1 MVWMGGTTE
10 DDDRDDG
17 YIPVL
22 DAALEHDAQQQLP
35 TLGNTDMANMRTDQS
50 AFNVM
55 NEPKNLKMHGL
66 AGMPNLPT
74 PRRNLLGRIA
84 NNRETAM
91 MLGMGAL
98 LGVGI
103 KALWDFR
110 TK

>member
-10 DDDRDDG
+10 DDDMDDG
-17 YIPVL
+17 YIPVI
-22 DAALEHDAQQQLP
+22 DAALEREAQAAP
-35 TLGNTDMANMRTDQS
+35 TLGNTDMMNMRTDQS
-50 AFNVM
+50 AM
-55 NEPKNLKMHGL
+55 NIMNDPKNLKMHGL

>member
-1 MVWMGGTTE
+1 MVWMGGTE
-10 DDDRDDG
+10 EDDRDNG
-17 YIPVL
+17 FIPVI
-22 DAALEHDAQQQLP
+22 DVALEREASERATQ
-35 TLGNTDMANMRTDQS
+35 LGNTDMMSMNTDES

-55 NEPKNLKMHGL
+55 NDAKNLQTHGL
-66 AGMPNLPT
+66 AGMPNLPS

-91 MLGMGAL
+91 MLGVGAL

-103 KALWDFR
+103 KALWNFK

>member
-1 MVWMGGTTE
+1 MGGTEE
-10 DDDRDDG
+10 DDMDNG
-17 YIPVL
+17 FIPVI
-22 DAALEHDAQQQLP
+22 DGALERDANETAQLQ
-35 TLGNTDMANMRTDQS
+35 LGNTDMMNMHTDQS

-55 NEPKNLKMHGL
+55 NDRKNLQTHGL
-66 AGMPNLPT
+66 AGMPNLPI

-84 NNRETAM
+84 NNKETAM
-91 MLGMGAL
+91 MLGVGAL